1 MDIEWSWRAKTFN
14 YYLAFTNISV
24 RIWWLDVYFRLL
36 CTFSFL
42 FASFGLS
49 WCSDLF
55 KHWLNWRTMRHNLK
69 LWSMGQKLIMHK
81 LDLVKEWVMKSL
93 PFWIKNLPQI
103 SHILYYYTVTYII
116 FKLNSNTFFNEYQT
130 SILVITR
137 TRSKCIHRV
146 RGEFGDGHYS
156 YEYFWASTHLF
167 FENRVFF
174 NE

>member
-1 MDIEWSWRAKTFN
+1 MKD
-14 YYLAFTNISV
+14 
-24 RIWWLDVYFRLL
+24 YFFLSFFFCL
-36 CTFSFL
+36 YWICFL
-42 FASFGLS
+42 FKIDKIKKF
-49 WCSDLF
+49 
-55 KHWLNWRTMRHNLK
+55 MRHNLK
-69 LWSMGQKLIMHK
+69 LWSMGQKIIMHK

-103 SHILYYYTVTYII
+103 SHILYYYTVAYII
-116 FKLNSNTFFNEYQT
+116 LELNSNTFFNEYQT

-156 YEYFWASTHLF
+156 YEYFWGSTRLF

-174 NE
+174 NK